1 MKLIDLS
8 TYSYLRDEL
17 NEYVILCN
25 QYRYQPTPED
35 FDDCVKFLLLYQ
47 SGTSTL
53 TESNLASKLY
63 EEFSSSITET
73 SYDPEKDWDAVTGLV
88 GGVAKGAA
96 ALLAGG
102 VALSVLGAY
111 KVGDWIKHLW
121 KKGKV
126 IKAVKAE
133 IDAEMKKIDD
143 YAELNKLLSKR
154 AELEGEVDW
163 KSELPSISR
172 I

>member
-1 MKLIDLS
+1 
-8 TYSYLRDEL
+8 
-17 NEYVILCN
+17 
-25 QYRYQPTPED
+25 
-35 FDDCVKFLLLYQ
+35 
-47 SGTSTL
+47 
-53 TESNLASKLY
+53 
-63 EEFSSSITET
+63 
-73 SYDPEKDWDAVTGLV
+73 LV